1 MSIFEIMMLLCFA
14 ASWPVN
20 IFKSIKARSSRG
32 KSLAFL
38 VIVWVGYASGITH
51 KILFSR
57 DPVMALYILNF
68 IMVGIDISLWFI
80 NRRRDIAAGT
90 PS

>member
-1 MSIFEIMMLLCFA
+1 MSIFETIMLLCFA
-14 ASWPVN
+14 ASWPLN
-20 IFKSIKARSSRG
+20 IVKSLKARSSKG

-38 VIVWVGYASGITH
+38 VTIWVGYAGGIIH

-68 IMVGIDISLWFI
+68 VMVGIDITLWFI
-80 NRRRDIAAGT
+80 NRRRDLQSNAD
-90 PS
+90 

>member
-1 MSIFEIMMLLCFA
+1 MLLCFA

-20 IFKSIKARSSRG
+20 IFKSIRARSSRG

-38 VIVWVGYASGITH
+38 VIVWAGYASGIIH
-51 KILFSR
+51 KIRFSR

-80 NRRRDIAAGT
+80 NRRRDIEAET
-90 PS
+90 QS